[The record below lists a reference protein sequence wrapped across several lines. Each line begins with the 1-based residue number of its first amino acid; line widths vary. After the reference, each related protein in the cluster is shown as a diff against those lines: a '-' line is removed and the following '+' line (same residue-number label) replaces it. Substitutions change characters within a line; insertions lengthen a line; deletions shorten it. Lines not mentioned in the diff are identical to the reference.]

1 MALLLLLIIYMAFIS
16 LGLPDSLLGAGWP
29 VMQNDMHQSL
39 DSAGILYMIIASGTI
54 LSSLASGYLNRIL
67 GNGKITVL
75 SVLLTA
81 VALWGYAMSP
91 SMLWL
96 IICSVPL
103 GLGAGAVDATLNN
116 VVALHYK
123 AHHMSWL
130 HCFWGIGAT
139 ISPFILSYSIANQG
153 SWREGYFNIAI
164 IQFMLT
170 GILILSLPLW
180 SRLQGTKSVSAM
192 STKEI
197 ASDIT
202 NCPTT
207 RPLQMKGV
215 KIGLLS
221 FFFYCGVEAMM
232 GLWGSSYL
240 VNTKGLSV
248 STAAQWVSLFYGGL
262 TVGRFLSG
270 FMALKLS
277 NRFMIR
283 YGQITAVVG
292 TVALVLPLPTV
303 FSLIGFILI
312 GLGLAPIY
320 PCMLHET
327 PVRFGR
333 THSQSIM
340 GIQMAVAYTGTTF
353 LPPLLGLLA
362 SQYSTGIFP
371 YAILLSAG
379 ILLLS
384 SELLNWILSNRSKEI
399 TL

>member
-16 LGLPDSLLGAGWP
+16 LGLPDSLLGVGWP

-139 ISPFILSYSIANQG
+139 ISPFIMSYSIANQG

-248 STAAQWVSLFYGGL
+248 STSAQWVSLFYGGL

>member
-1 MALLLLLIIYMAFIS
+1 MASLLLLIIYLAFIS
-16 LGLPDSLLGAGWP
+16 LGLPDSLLGVGWP
-29 VMQNDMHQSL
+29 VMQEDMHQSL
-39 DSAGILYMIIASGTI
+39 ESAGILYMIIASGTI

-67 GNGKITVL
+67 GTGKITAI

-81 VALWGYAMSP
+81 AALWGYAMSP

-96 IICSVPL
+96 IVCSVPL

-116 VVALHYK
+116 VVAMHYK

-139 ISPFILSYSIANQG
+139 LSPFMMSYSIAHQG
-153 SWREGYFNIAI
+153 SWRDGYLNISI
-164 IQFMLT
+164 IQFVLV

-180 SRLQGTKSVSAM
+180 SRLQSTKSTSESNAEEL
-192 STKEI
+192 T
-197 ASDIT
+197 SDMAPNPPI
-202 NCPTT
+202 
-207 RPLQMKGV
+207 RPLQIKGV

-270 FMALKLS
+270 FITLKLS
-277 NRFMIR
+277 NRLMIR
-283 YGQITAVVG
+283 CGQITAVVG

-303 FSLIGFILI
+303 YSLIGFILI

-333 THSQSIM
+333 EHSQSIM

-371 YAILLSAG
+371 YAALLSAG
-379 ILLLS
+379 VLLLS
-384 SELLNWILSNRSKEI
+384 SELLNRILSNRI
-399 TL
+399 QRNV

>member
-139 ISPFILSYSIANQG
+139 ISPFIMSYSIANQG

-277 NRFMIR
+277 NPFMIR

>member
-16 LGLPDSLLGAGWP
+16 LGLPVSLLGAGWP

-139 ISPFILSYSIANQG
+139 ISPFIMSYSIANQG

>member
-16 LGLPDSLLGAGWP
+16 LGLPDSLLGVGWP

-139 ISPFILSYSIANQG
+139 ISPFIMSYSIANQG

-248 STAAQWVSLFYGGL
+248 STSAQWVSLFYGGL

-270 FMALKLS
+270 FIALKLS

>member
-139 ISPFILSYSIANQG
+139 ISPFIMSYSIANQG

>member
-1 MALLLLLIIYMAFIS
+1 MASLLLLIIYLAFIS
-16 LGLPDSLLGAGWP
+16 LGLPDSLLGVGWP
-29 VMQNDMHQSL
+29 VMQKDMHQSL

-67 GNGKITVL
+67 GTGKITAI

-96 IICSVPL
+96 IVCSVPL

-116 VVALHYK
+116 VVAMHYK

-139 ISPFILSYSIANQG
+139 LSPFMMSYSIAHQG
-153 SWREGYFNIAI
+153 SWRDGYLNIAI
-164 IQFMLT
+164 IQFVLV

-180 SRLQGTKSVSAM
+180 SRLQSTKSTSE
-192 STKEI
+192 S
-197 ASDIT
+197 IT
-202 NCPTT
+202 EELARDMAPNPPI
-207 RPLQMKGV
+207 RPLQIKGV

-270 FMALKLS
+270 FITLKLS

-283 YGQITAVVG
+283 CGQITAVVG
-292 TVALVLPLPTV
+292 TVALVLPLPTIY
-303 FSLIGFILI
+303 SLIGFILI

-333 THSQSIM
+333 AHSQSIM

-362 SQYSTGIFP
+362 GQYSTGIFP
-371 YAILLSAG
+371 YAALLSAVV
-379 ILLLS
+379 LLLS
-384 SELLNWILSNRSKEI
+384 SELLNRILSHRVQENV
-399 TL
+399 

>member
-1 MALLLLLIIYMAFIS
+1 
-16 LGLPDSLLGAGWP
+16 
-29 VMQNDMHQSL
+29 
-39 DSAGILYMIIASGTI
+39 
-54 LSSLASGYLNRIL
+54 
-67 GNGKITVL
+67 
-75 SVLLTA
+75 
-81 VALWGYAMSP
+81 
-91 SMLWL
+91 
-96 IICSVPL
+96 
-103 GLGAGAVDATLNN
+103 
-116 VVALHYK
+116 
-123 AHHMSWL
+123 
-130 HCFWGIGAT
+130 
-139 ISPFILSYSIANQG
+139 
-153 SWREGYFNIAI
+153 
-164 IQFMLT
+164 
-170 GILILSLPLW
+170 
-180 SRLQGTKSVSAM
+180 
-192 STKEI
+192 
-197 ASDIT
+197 
-202 NCPTT
+202 
-207 RPLQMKGV
+207 
-215 KIGLLS
+215 
-221 FFFYCGVEAMM
+221 MM

>member
-16 LGLPDSLLGAGWP
+16 LGLPDSLLGVGWP

-139 ISPFILSYSIANQG
+139 ISPFIMSYSIANQS

-164 IQFMLT
+164 IQFVLT

-248 STAAQWVSLFYGGL
+248 STSAQWVSLFYGGL

-270 FMALKLS
+270 FIALKLS